1 MVIDMLVL
9 GSSAFAGYG
18 DARDGLPTHEDRETF
33 FWTNAYR
40 VEPDAFRDE
49 VPCNYNGFASS
60 EKTPKEPLLYNAD
73 LTDAAFYHSNDMR
86 QDGYFDHDSNDGTSW
101 DRRIHRYYSG
111 GMIGENIAYGYSSPY
126 DAVIRGWMCS
136 SGHRANIMNAG
147 YNELGAGVSGT
158 YYTQDFG
165 NRSSAPDRGM
175 ALGIHLPHE
184 PGAEVAYYVD
194 WSGGSAPDALYVVAD
209 GVRYDLDLELG
220 TDTRGMWGATLPS
233 GNGCQAYYFV
243 AEHDGDV
250 ETFPENGSYGY
261 GNCSW
266 DDRDAEWLDSQI
278 PLPEDEPEEDPTT
291 PTDTGT
297 EPPPGPGPG
306 PDPEPTDTG
315 ASDDTQPDAAYV
327 RLSSGCGCDAA
338 SPGAMT
344 SAALLAL
351 ALVRRRR

>member
-220 TDTRGMWGATLPS
+220 TDTRGMWGRHAPVGQRLP
-233 GNGCQAYYFV
+233 GV
-243 AEHDGDV
+243 
-250 ETFPENGSYGY
+250 
-261 GNCSW
+261 
-266 DDRDAEWLDSQI
+266 
-278 PLPEDEPEEDPTT
+278 
-291 PTDTGT
+291 
-297 EPPPGPGPG
+297 
-306 PDPEPTDTG
+306 
-315 ASDDTQPDAAYV
+315 
-327 RLSSGCGCDAA
+327 
-338 SPGAMT
+338 
-344 SAALLAL
+344 LLRRRA
-351 ALVRRRR
+351 RRRRRDLPGERQLRLRQLLVGRPRRGVARLPDPAPRRRAGGGPHHPDGHRHGAPAGSGSGSGPRADRHGRVGRHPAGRRLRAPELGVWLRRGLSGGR